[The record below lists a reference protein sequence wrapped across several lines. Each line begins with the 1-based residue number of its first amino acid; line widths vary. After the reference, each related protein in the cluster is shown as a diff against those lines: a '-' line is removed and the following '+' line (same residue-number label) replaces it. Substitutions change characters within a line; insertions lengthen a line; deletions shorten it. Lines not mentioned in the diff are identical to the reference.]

1 MVARKAHNHETRF
14 ESDVR
19 NKCSINVQVQSA
31 VKVGEESEVATN
43 IQLYE
48 IKQMSFTIKLVL
60 QNESAFITAS
70 LG

>member
-1 MVARKAHNHETRF
+1 MVARKAHNLETRF

-43 IQLYE
+43 IQPYE
-48 IKQMSFTIKLVL
+48 I
-60 QNESAFITAS
+60 
-70 LG
+70 